1 MKPFKKGQKA
11 WSTLDGDVEIENID
25 DADEYLIAGDN
36 SYSLDGKFHDSDKHP
51 SLFHSLKDCQD
62 YFNSL
67 EEKKTYSVWVNLYK
81 NGEVGKILCETKQ
94 EADRIAGHHRTEC
107 REITWE
113 A

>member
-11 WSTLDGDVEIENID
+11 WSSQDGEIEISDIREGTNPVKVKDI
-25 DADEYLIAGDN
+25 G
-36 SYSLDGKFHDSDKHP
+36 SYTKDGLQYYKDKHP
-51 SLFHSLKDCQD
+51 TLFHSLKDCQD

-67 EEKKTYSVWVNLYK
+67 KERRTHKVWVSLYRGGGACIYSNK
-81 NGEVGKILCETKQ
+81 YDAETINAKEVV
-94 EADRIAGHHRTEC
+94 EC